1 MRSALLPAAFACL
14 LLGTALTGCQSGK
27 LPDPNDSSVVA
38 ESPEI
43 MMRNL
48 VNWRTRLDRR
58 VARRE
63 LSPDERDRIMRERV
77 TEYVE
82 LITPEMATP
91 QNAWLYGDLF
101 RDAGRWQ
108 EAYRLYDLARKA
120 AGTEDR
126 KVNDSLRFAR
136 AAARLGRHTEALA
149 AIASTFS
156 AKPEEKAPILPA
168 LLYEVVPA
176 AEEGGKEPAVKYAQA
191 LEEAVKQHF
200 ATVVDTATEPG
211 RNFLAAR
218 PIHVQKAWTKIVSL
232 YQKAGDPAGARA
244 ALARA
249 DRVSR
254 SSASL

>member
-1 MRSALLPAAFACL
+1 MRFGTSLSVLACL
-14 LLGTALTGCQSGK
+14 MLAAGLAGCQSGK
-27 LPDPNDSSVVA
+27 LPDPNEAAFIA

-63 LSPDERDRIMRERV
+63 LSPAERDKIMGAKV
-77 TEYVE
+77 SEYLE

-91 QNAWLYGDLF
+91 ENAWIYGDLY

-108 EAYRLYDLARKA
+108 EAYRLYDMARKA
-120 AGTEDR
+120 AATEDR

-136 AAARLGRHTEALA
+136 AAARLGRHEEALTA
-149 AIASTFS
+149 VTSTF
-156 AKPEEKAPILPA
+156 ATKPEEKAPILPA
-168 LLYEVVPA
+168 VLYEVIPA
-176 AEEGGKEPAVKYAQA
+176 AEQGGKEPAAKYAKA

-200 ATVVDTATEPG
+200 ATVVDAATEPG

-232 YQKAGDPAGARA
+232 YQKAGDPSGARA

-249 DRVSR
+249 DKVSR
-254 SSASL
+254 TSASL